1 MSWIEQLQSANWSQ
15 ASGIALTAYILGC
28 FATGYYLVRMR
39 TGQDIRELGS
49 GSVGAK
55 NVGRLLGWRGFLT
68 VVLGDVCKGMF
79 AVWVARHFSKDD
91 RIVALA
97 MVAVVVGHVWPAQL
111 WFRGGKGMSTSLGAL
126 LIYDYHLIGAF
137 LLLFMGFFVVL
148 RKTVLPGIFAIA
160 CLPLVSMYLAQEG
173 AKVVGISII
182 SGFVLITHRKNL
194 LEESFHFVER
204 RKIHAKH
211 NRTEL

>member
-79 AVWVARHFSKDD
+79 AVWVARHFTKDD

-111 WFRGGKGMSTSLGAL
+111 WFRGGKGIATSLGAL
-126 LIYDYHLIGAF
+126 LIYDYHLIVAF
-137 LLLFMGFFVVL
+137 LLLFMGFFAVL

-160 CLPLVSMYLAQEG
+160 CLPLVSMYLAHES

-182 SGFVLITHRKNL
+182 SGLVLITHRKNL

-204 RKIHAKH
+204 RKIHAKN

>member
-1 MSWIEQLQSANWSQ
+1 MSWIDQLQSANWSQ
-15 ASGIALTAYILGC
+15 ASGIAITAYILGC

-39 TGQDIRELGS
+39 TGQDVRDLGS

-79 AVWVARHFSKDD
+79 AVWVAKHFTKDD

-97 MVAVVVGHVWPAQL
+97 MVAVVVGHIWPAQL
-111 WFRGGKGMSTSLGAL
+111 WFRGGKGIATSLGAL
-126 LIYDYHLIGAF
+126 LIYDYHLIAAF
-137 LLLFMGFFVVL
+137 LLLFLGFFLVL
-148 RKTVLPGIFAIA
+148 RKTVIPGIFAIA
-160 CLPLVSMYLAQEG
+160 CLPLVSMYLAHDG
-173 AKVVGISII
+173 AKVLGISII
-182 SGFVLITHRKNL
+182 SGLVLITHRRNL
-194 LEESFHFVER
+194 LEESFQFVER

-211 NRTEL
+211 NRTDL

>member
-15 ASGIALTAYILGC
+15 ASGVALTAYILGC
-28 FATGYYLVRMR
+28 FATGYYLVRVR
-39 TGQDIRELGS
+39 AGQDVRELGS

-79 AVWVARHFSKDD
+79 AVWVARHFTKDD

-111 WFRGGKGMSTSLGAL
+111 RFRGGKGMATSLGAL

-137 LLLFMGFFVVL
+137 LLLFFGFFAIL

-160 CLPLVSMYLAQEG
+160 CLPLVSMYLGHESG
-173 AKVVGISII
+173 KVVGISII
-182 SGFVLITHRKNL
+182 SGLILITHRKNL
-194 LEESFHFVER
+194 LEESFHHVER

>member
-79 AVWVARHFSKDD
+79 AVWVARHFTKDD
-91 RIVALA
+91 RLVALA

-111 WFRGGKGMSTSLGAL
+111 WFRGGKGIATSLGAL

-160 CLPLVSMYLAQEG
+160 CLPLVSMYLGHESG
-173 AKVVGISII
+173 TVVGISII
-182 SGFVLITHRKNL
+182 SGLILITHRKNL
-194 LEESFHFVER
+194 MEESFHFVER

>member
-182 SGFVLITHRKNL
+182 SGLVLITHSKNL
-194 LEESFHFVER
+194 LAESFHFVER

>member
-1 MSWIEQLQSANWSQ
+1 MSWIDQLQSANWSQ
-15 ASGIALTAYILGC
+15 ASGIALTAYILGG

-39 TGQDIRELGS
+39 TGQDRRELGS

-79 AVWVARHFSKDD
+79 AVWVARHFTKDD

-111 WFRGGKGMSTSLGAL
+111 WFRGGKGVATSLGAL
-126 LIYDYHLIGAF
+126 LLFSYFSALIFTGLFLALF
-137 LLLFMGFFVVL
+137 AVVRNFVLAGLLGFALTPLALLLLDF
-148 RKTVLPGIFAIA
+148 
-160 CLPLVSMYLAQEG
+160 PLTSVFGLSALAL
-173 AKVVGISII
+173 
-182 SGFVLITHRKNL
+182 LI
-194 LEESFHFVER
+194 
-204 RKIHAKH
+204 
-211 NRTEL
+211 

>member
-182 SGFVLITHRKNL
+182 SGLVLITHRKNL

>member
-15 ASGIALTAYILGC
+15 ASSIALTAYILGC

-111 WFRGGKGMSTSLGAL
+111 WFRGGKGIATSLGAL
-126 LIYDYHLIGAF
+126 LVYDYHLIGAF
-137 LLLFMGFFVVL
+137 LLLFMGLFAVL

-160 CLPLVSMYLAQEG
+160 CLPLVSMYLGHESG
-173 AKVVGISII
+173 KVVGISII
-182 SGFVLITHRKNL
+182 SGLILITHRKNL

-204 RKIHAKH
+204 RKIHARH